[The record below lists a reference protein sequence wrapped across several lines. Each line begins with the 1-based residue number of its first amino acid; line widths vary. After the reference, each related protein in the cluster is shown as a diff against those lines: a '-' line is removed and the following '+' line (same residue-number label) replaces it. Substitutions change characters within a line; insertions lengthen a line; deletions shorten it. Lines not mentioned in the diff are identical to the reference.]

1 MKERITK
8 GQLASLLADKISH
21 QLSKLSLEN
30 TKQGLE
36 KILESLN
43 TDDLFDARA
52 AAQQDIEQEFGADEF
67 PEFGSMEDPKA
78 FVKSVDKAPEKG
90 ANAHASAWKEHYSN
104 FNEKVTAFLTAD
116 PQLAAYSE
124 QNAHEFLDSMAV
136 AMYKYMMDHNSN
148 SPFISSVQQWIIDL
162 NDTFDPTNEETGEVD
177 MDPVAWRIYKLLG
190 TFAKQY
196 NRSILKARTQRLAE
210 HRSKLKEALTKM
222 NEAWDWSHSPEADD
236 AAKLNLYGL
245 PHEVL
250 LDIMSEWDAYEAA
263 GGNSSVMAADFDAVD
278 KTKYARLPQDVL
290 VDAIFAKAEAHR
302 TADNGGFH
310 LWMCPYGCNT
320 HKVSTQDPYDADR
333 EANKTAD
340 AMMEEDIDDMDID
353 GGQFSDDPQ
362 SLDSMALADD
372 VDNGY
377 YVVPPTDSDPYW
389 YVVNAD
395 NDPVG
400 DGHASEEEA
409 MAAKAELEQGNGYGT
424 LYKESR
430 IARMSKLLDEA
441 QSLINELSNYPMGAM
456 DAIDAPYNQVEP
468 VPARKKPKTVF
479 SLTDADKSCVI
490 VHHGGDYYAMDLQ
503 GMDGDTARSIM
514 VDFVGVSDDGPIG
527 HYSAAYLPEEA
538 IVDYI
543 NDNVG
548 RLKIGNGL
556 QDWEAGMSDLV
567 KIDPALAQYLKADHP
582 RLSVP
587 V

>member
-1 MKERITK
+1 MKEKITK
-8 GQLASLLADKISH
+8 SQLASLLVDKISH

-36 KILESLN
+36 KMLESLN
-43 TDDLFDARA
+43 MDDLFDARA
-52 AAQQDIEQEFGADEF
+52 AAQQDIEHEYGANEF

-90 ANAHASAWKEHYSN
+90 ADAHASAWKEHYSN
-104 FNEKVTAFLTAD
+104 FNEKVVKFLAAD

-124 QNAHEFLDSMAV
+124 QNAHEFLGSMAT

-162 NDTFDPTNEETGEVD
+162 DDTFDPTNDETGEVD

-196 NRSILKARTQRLAE
+196 NRSVLKTRAQRLAE
-210 HRSKLKEALTKM
+210 QRSKLQIALTKL
-222 NEAWDWSHSPEADD
+222 NEAWEWSHGPEAYD
-236 AAKLNLYGL
+236 AAKMNLYGL
-245 PHEVL
+245 PREVL

-278 KTKYARLPQDVL
+278 KTKYAGLPQDVL
-290 VDAIFAKAEAHR
+290 VDTIFAKAENLR
-302 TADNGGFH
+302 TSDNGGFR

-320 HKVSTQDPYDADR
+320 HKVSTDDTDR
-333 EANKTAD
+333 EANNAAD
-340 AMMEEDIDDMDID
+340 RMMEEDWDDINLD
-353 GGQFSDDPQ
+353 GGELSDDP
-362 SLDSMALADD
+362 SAMDSYALADD

-377 YVVPPTDSDPYW
+377 YIVPPTESDPYW

-400 DGHASEEEA
+400 DGHTSEEEA
-409 MAAKAELEQGNGYGT
+409 IAAKAELEQGDGYGT

-430 IARMSKLLDEA
+430 IARVSKLLDEA
-441 QSLINELSNYPMGAM
+441 QDLMRELSNYPMGAI
-456 DAIDAPYNQVEP
+456 DAVDAPYNQADP
-468 VPARKKPKTVF
+468 VPAKKKPKAVF

-503 GMDGDTARSIM
+503 GMDDDTARSILIN
-514 VDFVGVSDDGPIG
+514 FVGVSDDEPIG
-527 HYSAAYLPEEA
+527 RYSASHLPPEA
-538 IVDYI
+538 IVDHI
-543 NDNVG
+543 NDNVATL
-548 RLKIGNGL
+548 RIGSGL